1 MQDDWIQVTFKEWL
15 DTFLLIFMQ
24 NKQYR
29 ITSEH
34 FIIFANFWK
43 NLNPFMFKSFR
54 SGIFES
60 DPTVLRDFFGSGV
73 MRNFWPIN
81 ACQLFC
87 FSE

>member
-1 MQDDWIQVTFKEWL
+1 
-15 DTFLLIFMQ
+15 MQ

-73 MRNFWPIN
+73 MRNF
-81 ACQLFC
+81 
-87 FSE
+87 